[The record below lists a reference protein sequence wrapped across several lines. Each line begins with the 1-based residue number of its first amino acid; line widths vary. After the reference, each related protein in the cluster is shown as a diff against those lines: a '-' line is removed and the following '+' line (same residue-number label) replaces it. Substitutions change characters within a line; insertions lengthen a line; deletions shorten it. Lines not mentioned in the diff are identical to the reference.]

1 MLFIYLFLTQQED
14 LLSSSPSTID
24 KTRRK
29 FLKVLLYVY
38 GIELSELVLGER
50 LLVPLNGV
58 IRLASSYG
66 TVKMKVHQDL
76 ITQKSP
82 SAGAPPPPY
91 RSAPATPNRVSPFFS
106 SCLRDN
112 VHYRSTNSKVKQ
124 SIS

>member
-1 MLFIYLFLTQQED
+1 M
-14 LLSSSPSTID
+14 SSSPSTID
-24 KTRRK
+24 KTRHK

-38 GIELSELVLGER
+38 GIELSELVLGEP

-91 RSAPATPNRVSPFFS
+91 RSAPPLPIGYRLFSVRVYEITFITEV
-106 SCLRDN
+106 LTVKLN
-112 VHYRSTNSKVKQ
+112 KVSARKCRE
-124 SIS
+124 